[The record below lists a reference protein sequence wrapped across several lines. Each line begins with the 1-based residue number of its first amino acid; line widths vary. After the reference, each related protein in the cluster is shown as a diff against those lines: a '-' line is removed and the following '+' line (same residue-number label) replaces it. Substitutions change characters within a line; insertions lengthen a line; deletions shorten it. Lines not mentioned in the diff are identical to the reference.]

1 MKRDQFLYYRNV
13 GRIFVKRE
21 EQLKWQKKTL
31 TREYKVQVIVESRKG
46 HISTRPEI
54 KEKEDEVLY

>member
-1 MKRDQFLYYRNV
+1 M
-13 GRIFVKRE
+13 FVKRE
-21 EQLKWQKKTL
+21 EQRKWQKKTL
-31 TREYKVQVIVESRKG
+31 TREYKVYVIVESRKG